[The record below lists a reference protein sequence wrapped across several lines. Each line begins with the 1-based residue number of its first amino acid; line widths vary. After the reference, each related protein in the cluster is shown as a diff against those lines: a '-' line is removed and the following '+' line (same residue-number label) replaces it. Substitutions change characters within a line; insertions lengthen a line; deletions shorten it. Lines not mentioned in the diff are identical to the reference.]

1 MTSVLVPTF
10 VFNCVLAEKFIS
22 RDYPVANS
30 AVEKPLDASWDVTT
44 MCWGW
49 AFVFRKTRIKTKLGS
64 LRSWV
69 TCAAADGVNKGEGSS
84 LFLRWFPRHLLPAS
98 SLALS
103 HPNLTT
109 PLSLAL
115 GVTSWCALSLFY
127 ARINEHIIAILVPSC
142 KWGAVCLHGKSK
154 KPNSLSLELD
164 GRICSLMCHVRL

>member
-1 MTSVLVPTF
+1 MTWVLVPTF

-103 HPNLTT
+103 SKSHNATLSCIRRDVMVRSLYFMPELMSTSSLYLYRVANGV
-109 PLSLAL
+109 PFAYMEKAKSQILSL
-115 GVTSWCALSLFY
+115 
-127 ARINEHIIAILVPSC
+127 
-142 KWGAVCLHGKSK
+142 
-154 KPNSLSLELD
+154 
-164 GRICSLMCHVRL
+164 